1 MTSTTEPATSASGSG
16 SIESLFDL
24 SSFDTIGTSF
34 STTELLRSPSSKR
47 LNLAAVD
54 AQIAAILEQES
65 DERKRRRSQLSLGSL
80 ELGSVDNVNEHKI
93 PIPPTPTDAL
103 PPVPLPPQRRL
114 STLSN
119 ASTLS
124 KASAMTTSTTATAA
138 TTKTTA
144 TTTTTTSPPDMKKSI
159 SAFSAFF
166 RRQKQDPPP
175 STPPSLNRGSN
186 KSNLRTLSPS
196 PSPPATY
203 PRPSAS
209 AATLK
214 ESVTTLSLNPSL
226 RADTPPFLTPVDE
239 LDVPIVRSSTSM
251 ARMSVKLD
259 LDLGEGKSLLD
270 DFKF

>member
-1 MTSTTEPATSASGSG
+1 MTSTTNPATSASGSG

-34 STTELLRSPSSKR
+34 STTELLRSPTSKR

-65 DERKRRRSQLSLGSL
+65 DERKRRRSQLSLGSV

-93 PIPPTPTDAL
+93 AIPPTPTDAL

-138 TTKTTA
+138 TTN

-203 PRPSAS
+203 PRPSTS

-214 ESVTTLSLNPSL
+214 ESVKTLSLNPSL

-239 LDVPIVRSSTSM
+239 LDVPVVRSSTSM